1 MESDLFERFLHHLR
15 VERGLSPNTV
25 AAYRRDLEQFRAF
38 LEEEGIPVEEVT
50 VHDLQTWLFHLH
62 EQGYARSSLQR
73 KVSAVR
79 RFFHHLVVE
88 GILPANPATLLEPM
102 KAPKKLPEVLR
113 EEDIQKVLDA
123 WQPGDPVGIRNKALV
138 EVLYGSG
145 MRVSELVSLRVRD
158 LDLREGI
165 ARVLGKGR
173 KERIVPLSPKALEAL
188 TRYLDVR
195 REFSPQTD
203 HVFVSRRGR
212 PLARQRVWEILR
224 EVFRELAEVEGVY
237 PHLLRHSFATH
248 LLSRGA
254 DLRVIQELLGHARLA
269 TTQVYTHL
277 SMDQVKQAFRKAHPR
292 GKDES
297 SS

>member
-1 MESDLFERFLHHLR
+1 MEGDLFERFLDHLR
-15 VERGLSPNTV
+15 VERGLSPNTI
-25 AAYRRDLEQFRAF
+25 AAYRRDLDQFRSF
-38 LEEEGIPVEEVT
+38 LEEEGISVEEVT
-50 VHDLQTWLFHLH
+50 VHDLQSWLFALH
-62 EQGYARSSLQR
+62 ETGYARTSLQR

-79 RFFHHLVVE
+79 RFFHYLVVE
-88 GILPANPATLLEPM
+88 GVIPANPAALLEPM

-113 EEDIQKVLDA
+113 EEDIQKVLDT
-123 WQPGDPVGIRNKALV
+123 WKPEDPVGIRNKALV

-158 LDLREGI
+158 VDLREGI

-173 KERIVPLSPKALEAL
+173 KERIVPLSPKALDAL
-188 TRYLDVR
+188 KRYLEVR
-195 REFSPQTD
+195 RELRPQTD
-203 HVFVSRRGR
+203 HVFVSRRGN
-212 PLARQRVWEILR
+212 PLHRQRVWEILR